1 MGGTVSAEMSASPPL
16 AELLPLRPE
25 LQIRPAGHDRDGAP
39 IWALQDPVNNQFYR
53 LGWVEFELLS
63 RWPVGRADALLRQV
77 AEQTLLRP
85 TQNEIEALHQFLMQN
100 QLLEVHAPGQASH
113 LNTLYRRSYANRLR
127 WLLHHYLFFRVPL
140 LRPATALEAL
150 SRWLGWLYH
159 PSTAWLV
166 IGLSAL
172 GLGLTLRQW
181 DSFVATFAQSL
192 SPAGFLGYLV
202 ALFIAKSVH
211 ELGHALTATRY
222 GARVAHMGVAFLVMW
237 PMLYT
242 DTTESWRLADR
253 RQRLAIASAGF
264 ISELALAGLA
274 TLAWHLAG
282 EGPLKEALFF
292 VATTAW
298 VISFTLN
305 ISPFMRFDGYFVLSD
320 ALDVPNLHERA
331 FALARAQLRRAVMG
345 LPEPEPEALPPRLR
359 RFLIAFAWITW
370 IYRLIVFTG
379 IAIAVYLFFF
389 KLLGLFLFAV
399 EIWWFIA
406 RPVWNEMQYWY
417 GQREKAPR
425 LRRSLLLAIPAA
437 LFAIALWPW
446 PTPVRAVAWHH
457 PGQSVTLYSPLPAR
471 VQFLAREGGHFA
483 AGSPLLI
490 LDQPDLSYH
499 AERAALTRETL
510 EAEWRSVSSR
520 DDDGLERLPLI
531 LQGRALREAEWQ
543 AVLAE
548 GERLTLTAPFAGKLA
563 DVDPNIGVG
572 AWVSPRQP
580 LGSLIGPGPW
590 LVEAF
595 VAQSE
600 LPRLQPGAT
609 ARYYPIHLPGRA
621 WSATVVD
628 IEHTRL
634 TQLPHPMLAASHG
647 GPLPTLADARSPLQP
662 RDSLYR
668 VRLALDAHGES
679 PAAVGWGQ
687 AALDAQPRSWL
698 IEQLKPMAIVLI
710 RELAF

>member
-1 MGGTVSAEMSASPPL
+1 MISAASPPL
-16 AELLPLRPE
+16 TDLLPLRSE

-63 RWPVGRADALLRQV
+63 RWPAGRADEVLRQV
-77 AEQTLLRP
+77 AAETLLRP
-85 TQNEIEALHQFLMQN
+85 TQDEIEALHQVLMQN
-100 QLLEVHAPGQASH
+100 QLLEVRAPGHARNLHNLHQRSHAS
-113 LNTLYRRSYANRLR
+113 RLR

-140 LRPATALEAL
+140 LRPAAALERL
-150 SRWLGWLYH
+150 SRWLGWIYH
-159 PSTAWLV
+159 PWTTWLV
-166 IGLSAL
+166 FGLSAV
-172 GLGLTLRQW
+172 GLGLTARQW
-181 DSFVATFAQSL
+181 DTFAATFAQSL

-202 ALFIAKSVH
+202 ALFVTKSVH

-222 GARVAHMGVAFLVMW
+222 GVRVAHMGVAFLVMW

-274 TLAWHLAG
+274 TLAWHLVG

-298 VISFTLN
+298 MISLTLN

-320 ALDVPNLHERA
+320 ALDMPNLHERA
-331 FALARAQLRRAVMG
+331 FALARAQLRRAVLG
-345 LPEPEPEALPPRLR
+345 LPEPEPEALPAHLR

-370 IYRLIVFTG
+370 TYRLVVFTG

-389 KLLGLFLFAV
+389 KLLGLLLFAV

-406 RPVWNEMQYWY
+406 KPVWNELQYWY
-417 GQREKAPR
+417 SQRARAPR
-425 LRRSLLLAIPAA
+425 LRRMLLLAIPAVLLA
-437 LFAIALWPW
+437 VALWPW

-457 PGQSVTLYSPLPAR
+457 PSQSVTLYSPLPAR
-471 VQFLAREGGHFA
+471 VQFLAQQGGHFS
-483 AGSPLLI
+483 AGSPLLT
-490 LDQPDLSYH
+490 LDQPDLSYY
-499 AERAALTRETL
+499 AERAAVTRDIL
-510 EAEWRSVSSR
+510 DAEWRSVSSL
-520 DDDGLERLPLI
+520 DEGLERLPLV

-543 AVLAE
+543 AAVAE
-548 GERLTLTAPFAGKLA
+548 GERLTLTAPFDGKLV
-563 DVDPNIGVG
+563 DVDPNIEVG
-572 AWVSPRQP
+572 TWVSPRQP
-580 LGSLIGPGPW
+580 VASLIGPGPW

-595 VAQSE
+595 VTQSE
-600 LPRLQPGAT
+600 LPRLQLGAK
-609 ARYYPIHLPGRA
+609 ARYYPIHLPGTA
-621 WSATVVD
+621 WAATVVD

-634 TQLPHPMLAASHG
+634 TQLPHPMLDARHG
-647 GPLPTLADARSPLQP
+647 GPLPTLVDTRSPLQP

-668 VRLALDAHGES
+668 VRLALDVDGGS
-679 PAAVGWGQ
+679 PAAVGWGH
-687 AALDAQPRSWL
+687 AAIDAKPRSWL
-698 IEQLKPMAIVLI
+698 IEQLKPVVIVLI
-710 RELAF
+710 RELVF